1 MTRVLTISKRLCYTL
16 PPNRRLQEYAVM
28 GEKDDTLLNSRQVAE
43 LLDLSPDTI
52 NELARKHS
60 LPGMKWGRQWRALR
74 RGGGLFPGTK
84 PGAGAGRAPFGGG
97 GWPPGGEEGGTEA
110 PPSRQSSS

>member
-1 MTRVLTISKRLCYTL
+1 MTKVLTISKRLCYTL

-60 LPGMKWGRQWRALR
+60 LPGMKRGRQWRFR
-74 RGGGLFPGTK
+74 RRDVDFFK
-84 PGAGAGRAPFGGG
+84 SQRREQAAA
-97 GWPPGGEEGGTEA
+97 
-110 PPSRQSSS
+110 

>member
-1 MTRVLTISKRLCYTL
+1 MTKVLTISKRLCYTL

-60 LPGMKWGRQWRALR
+60 LPGMKRGRQWRFLPRDGGIFKRLR
-74 RGGGLFPGTK
+74 RGK
-84 PGAGAGRAPFGGG
+84 SRGAERLWAGSG
-97 GWPPGGEEGGTEA
+97 
-110 PPSRQSSS
+110 